1 MLNLKIYMRCLY
13 VQLFKKQLIHL
24 ITKMLAGMPNF
35 LWERRCLLQGFV
47 QHCQLYK
54 LRAIAYD
61 VDDFF
66 QCEVCA

>member
-1 MLNLKIYMRCLY
+1 
-13 VQLFKKQLIHL
+13 
-24 ITKMLAGMPNF
+24 MLAGMPNF

-66 QCEVCA
+66 QCEDCA